1 MTLSGNA
8 IREKFLKYF
17 ESKKHARVKSA
28 SLIPQND
35 PTLYFTNAGMVP
47 FKNVFTGEE
56 KRDYNKATTS
66 QKCMRVSGKH
76 NDLENVGRTA
86 RHHTFFEMLGNFSFG
101 DYFKSEAI
109 AFAWEFLTKEM
120 GLDKDRLWVTVFEKD
135 DDAEVIWHKEQG
147 VPLERIFRLGEKDN
161 FWSMGDTGPC
171 GPCSEI
177 HYQFDE
183 CPPFDPKRGKE
194 WFVENSDAGRIMEI
208 WNLVFMQFERSADGK
223 LTPLP
228 KPSIDTGMGL
238 ERLASV
244 MQGKTSNYDTD
255 FFMPI
260 IRAVEKITGKK
271 YGAGDEDSVSMRV
284 LADHIRATAFLIGDG
299 VLPSNEGRGYVLRRI
314 MRRAIRHGKLLGQT
328 TPFFYR
334 LADTLIGEMKEAY
347 PELLTHKTTIEKVIQ
362 SEEERFFET
371 LDKGLKILSEEIEKI
386 RGEAR
391 QTFLDGRVAFK
402 LYDTYGFP
410 LDLTELIAAE
420 HGLTVDQK
428 GFDESMVEQKERARA
443 AWKGTDQEKVGEVYL
458 ELASTH
464 QTTFLGYDTME
475 APATVVA
482 LIQNGTLVKSVTGG
496 KFEAVFDQTPFYG
509 EGGGQVGDKG
519 RAVTDTL
526 EVKIINTQKPADGLF
541 VHHAEIKKGEIAVGD
556 TVQLKVSRDM
566 RRPTMR
572 NHSAT
577 HLMHAA
583 LRKILGS
590 HVRQAGSLVNEK
602 VLRFDFSHFEAI
614 APEMIRRIEDDVNA
628 AILEDLA
635 VTKKVMSYDDAVAGG
650 ALAFFGDKY
659 GDEVRV
665 VRMGD
670 YSVEL
675 CGGTHL
681 DRTSEIGF
689 FKIISEGSVAAGVR
703 RIEAVTGTEAVKLAL
718 DNAELLASISAQLKS
733 TPKEIPDRIEKL
745 KNQIKALEKDQD
757 KLRGQ
762 MLRGGADDLLKNAF
776 EVSGI
781 KAVAYQA
788 SVDSPKG
795 LQEVSDVILD
805 KLKSGVAAV
814 YGVIDGKVS
823 LVVSVTKDLTAKYPA
838 NKVLQPLA
846 ELIGG
851 RGGGKPDRAQAGG
864 ADASRLGEIA
874 ERLREVLQGL

>member
-17 ESKKHARVKSA
+17 ESKKHTRVKSS

-120 GLDKDRLWVTVFEKD
+120 GLDKDRLWITVFEKD
-135 DDAEVIWHKEQG
+135 DDAEALWHKEQG
-147 VPLERIFRLGEKDN
+147 VPMERIFRLGEKDN

-177 HYQFDE
+177 HYEFDA
-183 CPPFDPKRGKE
+183 CTPYDAKRGKD
-194 WFVENSDAGRIMEI
+194 WFLENSDAGRIMEI
-208 WNLVFMQFERSADGK
+208 WNLVFMEFERSSDGK

-271 YGAGDEDSVSMRV
+271 YGSSEEDSISMRV
-284 LADHIRATAFLIGDG
+284 LADHIRATVFLISDG

-334 LADTLIGEMKEAY
+334 LADTLISEMKEAY
-347 PELLTHKTTIEKVIQ
+347 PELVTNQNTIEKVIQ

-371 LDKGLKILSEEIEKI
+371 LDKGLKILSEEIEKLKT
-386 RGEAR
+386 GAELSGAA
-391 QTFLDGRVAFK
+391 AFK

-410 LDLTELIAAE
+410 LDLTEIIAAE

-428 GFDESMVEQKERARA
+428 GFDESMVEQKQRARA
-443 AWKGTDQEKVGEVYL
+443 AWKGTDQEKVSEVYL
-458 ELASTH
+458 ELANTH
-464 QTTFLGYDTME
+464 QTKFLGYDTME
-475 APATVVA
+475 APAKVVA
-482 LIQNGTLVKSVTGG
+482 LLQNGALVKSVTSG
-496 KFEAVFDQTPFYG
+496 KFEIVFDQTPFYG

-519 RAVTDTL
+519 RISTETFEANIT
-526 EVKIINTQKPADGLF
+526 NTQKPSEGLF
-541 VHHAEIKKGEIAVGD
+541 VHQTELKKGQVAVGD
-556 TVQLKVSRDM
+556 TVQLKVSREM

-577 HLMHAA
+577 HLMHTA
-583 LRKILGS
+583 LRKILGQ

-602 VLRFDFSHFEAI
+602 ILRFDFSHFEAVS
-614 APEMIRRIEDDVNA
+614 PEILRRIEDDVNA
-628 AILEDLA
+628 AVLDDLP
-635 VTKKVMSYDDAVAGG
+635 VSKKVMSYDDAVASG

-689 FKIISEGSVAAGVR
+689 FKIVSEGSVAAGVR
-703 RIEAVTGTEAVKLAL
+703 RIEAVTGEEAVKQAL
-718 DNAELLASISAQLKS
+718 DNAELLASVSQQLKS

-745 KNQIKALEKDQD
+745 KNQIKVLEKEQE
-757 KLRGQ
+757 KLRAQ

-776 EVSGI
+776 EIGGI

-788 SVDSPKG
+788 NVDNPKG

-805 KLKSGVAAV
+805 KLKSGIAAV
-814 YGVIDGKVS
+814 YAVIDGKVS

-846 ELIGG
+846 ELVGG
-851 RGGGKPDRAQAGG
+851 RGGGKADRAQAGG
-864 ADASRLGEIA
+864 ADTSRLGEIA
-874 ERLREVLQGL
+874 KQLEEVLKGV